1 MAKKKT
7 IIKKRSEDT
16 SASVILIISG
26 ILLLISI
33 LSSYLTVGEYN
44 EKVQE
49 LEKAK
54 QATQSKQR
62 DLESGIEKATSISS
76 RVGWLSRDERAI
88 TTGDIWNNYENLK
101 AFLNR
106 MVEYL
111 SANYQIT
118 EYEPWPETEK
128 DTPKKPL
135 NLQILIDVLERLT
148 KQNVDKNGELI
159 ISRNKSWD
167 QIVKIVGTKDERGE
181 LYKNIDQKTEEI
193 IKVRE
198 EIVSL
203 EKETQRIITQGE
215 LDVSVLQEGI
225 KQIDTTITEKTKEG
239 EAAITEL
246 TKKKKEF
253 EERLEKLRNR
263 MELASEG
270 IEIDGKVVLADIG
283 NNSVCIDLGAQ
294 DAIVKGMDFDVF
306 TIIKG
311 GLKKGKGRVKI
322 IKVFD
327 DYCQAAIIPDTMKSE
342 EPITTEDLINSDIYN
357 RQRTKTFIFAGTPM
371 GKYLL
376 DDLKKKIQ
384 EFGGEV
390 LSTSSDNITYVVVGK
405 DFENDDNYKKAIYLG
420 AVVLREKELYDLL
433 RIEWK
438 E

>member
-1 MAKKKT
+1 MAKKRT
-7 IIKKRSEDT
+7 VIKKRSEDT
-16 SASVILIISG
+16 SASVILIISS

-33 LSSYLTVGEYN
+33 LSSYLTLGDYD
-44 EKVQE
+44 EKVKE
-49 LEKAK
+49 LEKIK

-62 DLESGIEKATSISS
+62 DLESGIEKATGISS

-88 TTGDIWNNYENLK
+88 TAGDIWNNYENLK
-101 AFLNR
+101 SFLNR

-111 SANYQIT
+111 AANYQIT
-118 EYEPWPETEK
+118 EYEPWPEK
-128 DTPKKPL
+128 DMPKKPL
-135 NLQILIDVLERLT
+135 NLQILIELLERLT
-148 KQNVDKNGELI
+148 KQNIDKNSELI
-159 ISRNKSWD
+159 SSRNNSWKK
-167 QIVKIVGTKDERGE
+167 ITEIVGTKDERGE

-193 IKVRE
+193 IRVRE
-198 EIVSL
+198 DIVSL
-203 EKETQRIITQGE
+203 EKDTQRIITQGE
-215 LDVSVLQEGI
+215 LDISVLQEGI

-239 EAAITEL
+239 EAKITEL

-270 IEIDGKVVLADIG
+270 IEIDGKIVLADIS

-311 GLKKGKGRVKI
+311 GLKKGKGKVKI

-342 EPITTEDLINSDIYN
+342 EPIATEDLVNSDIYN
-357 RQRTKTFIFAGTPM
+357 RQKTKTFIFAGMPV

-405 DFENDDNYKKAIYLG
+405 DFENDENYKKAIYLG

>member
-1 MAKKKT
+1 MAKKRT
-7 IIKKRSEDT
+7 VIKKRSEDT
-16 SASVILIISG
+16 SASVILIISS

-33 LSSYLTVGEYN
+33 LSSYLTLGDYD
-44 EKVQE
+44 EKVKE
-49 LEKAK
+49 LEKIK

-62 DLESGIEKATSISS
+62 DLESGIEKATGISS

-88 TTGDIWNNYENLK
+88 TAGDIWNNYENLK
-101 AFLNR
+101 SFLNR

-111 SANYQIT
+111 AANYQIT
-118 EYEPWPETEK
+118 EYEPWPEK
-128 DTPKKPL
+128 DMPKKPL
-135 NLQILIDVLERLT
+135 NLQILIELLERLT
-148 KQNVDKNGELI
+148 KQNIDKNSELI
-159 ISRNKSWD
+159 SSRNKSWD

-193 IKVRE
+193 IRVRE
-198 EIVSL
+198 DIVSL
-203 EKETQRIITQGE
+203 EKDTQRIITQGE
-215 LDVSVLQEGI
+215 LDISVLQEGI

-239 EAAITEL
+239 ETKITEL
-246 TKKKKEF
+246 TKKKNEF

-270 IEIDGKVVLADIG
+270 IEIDGKIVLADIG

-294 DAIVKGMDFDVF
+294 DAIIKGMDFDVF

-311 GLKKGKGRVKI
+311 GLKKGKGKVKI

-342 EPITTEDLINSDIYN
+342 EPIATEDLVNSDIYN
-357 RQRTKTFIFAGTPM
+357 RQKTKTFIFAGMPV

-405 DFENDDNYKKAIYLG
+405 DFENDENYKKAIYLG
-420 AVVLREKELYDLL
+420 AVVLREKELYALL